1 MKIAIVGYGTA
12 GQAAALF
19 LARDGHA
26 IELFERSAQL
36 HPVGAGFLLQPTGL
50 GVLDALGLREAAL
63 AHGARIERLHG
74 TNAAGRLVMDMC
86 YADLSADS
94 FGLGMARGALFT
106 LLHAR
111 CIDVARIHTGTRIVA
126 APGGSRGLVDDAGN
140 EYGPYDLIVVA
151 DGSHSGL
158 RAASDL
164 VVRDPP
170 YPWGAMWCLLPADGW
185 PYANELRQRYDGT
198 RRMLGVLPV
207 GTHAGNDG
215 DRQRWLTFYYSLP
228 GARVDSFDA
237 AALAQLQRDVAE
249 LWPELSQRTQALVE
263 PAQLNRARYRDVVLR
278 RPWRE
283 HTVFIGDAAHGMSP
297 QLGQGVNMALLDAQA
312 LAVALAAHTDIADAL
327 AAYARERTRH
337 VAIYQRLSRWLT
349 PLFQSDSRVLAP
361 LRDTFFHPLGRLPYA
376 KPQMLKILAGTKRSW
391 LH

>member
-19 LARDGHA
+19 LARDGHE
-26 IELFERSAQL
+26 IELFERSPQL

-63 AHGARIERLHG
+63 ANGARIERLHG
-74 TNAAGRLVMDMC
+74 TNAGGRLVMDMR
-86 YADLSADS
+86 YADLSTDS
-94 FGLGMARGALFT
+94 FGLGMTRGALFA

-111 CIDVARIHTGTRIVA
+111 CIEVAQIRTGISIVA
-126 APGGSRGLVDDAGN
+126 LPAGSRGLVDEAGC
-140 EYGPYDLIVVA
+140 EYGAYDLIVVA

-158 RAASDL
+158 RAASEL

-207 GTHAGNDG
+207 GTHPDSNNDK
-215 DRQRWLTFYYSLP
+215 RWLTFYYSLP
-228 GARVDSFDA
+228 GIRVDSFDGD
-237 AALAQLQRDVAE
+237 ALARLQRDVAE
-249 LWPELSQRTQALVE
+249 LWPELAQRTQGLVD
-263 PAQLNRARYRDVVLR
+263 PIQLNRARYRDVVLR
-278 RPWRE
+278 RPWRDR
-283 HTVFIGDAAHGMSP
+283 TVFIGDAAHGMSP

-312 LAVALAAHTDIADAL
+312 LAVALAGYPNIADAL

-337 VAIYQRLSRWLT
+337 AAIYQTLSRWLT

-361 LRDTFFHPLGRLPYA
+361 LRDTFFGPLGRLPYA
-376 KPQMLKILAGTKRSW
+376 KTQMLNILAGTKRHW
-391 LH
+391 LR